1 MGFVHARV
9 SHLEPGLFPECAGD
23 CVGGVDPAVG
33 VDHVLVMS
41 RMMIRLCGLCGLCG
55 LTSGM
60 SLVWMQSM
68 GLPTYCEADTTIEK
82 ASMQV
87 VVKR

>member
-1 MGFVHARV
+1 MGLVHPRM
-9 SHLEPGLFPECAGD
+9 SHLKPSLLPESAGD

-33 VDHVLVMS
+33 VDHVLVMLNVTCDDV
-41 RMMIRLCGLCGLCG
+41 RLMG

-68 GLPTYCEADTTIEK
+68 GLPTY
-82 ASMQV
+82 
-87 VVKR
+87 

>member
-9 SHLEPGLFPECAGD
+9 SHLEPGLFPERAGD

-33 VDHVLVMS
+33 VDHVLSMS
-41 RMMIRLCGLCGLCG
+41 RVMIRLGGLCGLG

-68 GLPTYCEADTTIEK
+68 GLPTY
-82 ASMQV
+82 
-87 VVKR
+87 

>member
-1 MGFVHARV
+1 MISPLQGVVGFVHARV
-9 SHLEPGLFPECAGD
+9 SHLKPGLFPECAGD

-41 RMMIRLCGLCGLCG
+41 LVLISVMCCGLW

-68 GLPTYCEADTTIEK
+68 GLPTY
-82 ASMQV
+82 
-87 VVKR
+87 